1 MSKLKISENLFLE
14 VAELQRFRDFIT
26 EDGWKMFAKSVVKS
40 YGIVEND
47 TNSNYK
53 PSKVDGSNDTI
64 QINSGL
70 AFDTQ
75 FRAIVSQNAETFIV
89 TNAGEGIKSWY
100 ILEYGTRNIEKGT
113 VEITADGTLNGTGTE
128 FTKVLRGQPN
138 FPTKVRLSTSIPQ
151 NQQDFEV
158 VQVNSDSTAILSGTF
173 YPEQGLKYSVV
184 GTFTPGYQPLEE
196 NKLIYEFDDHKITV
210 VMSESEPTLLQDQY
224 LIASAFY
231 DSYGVLQVVDERAPY
246 MFNNEYNVNQNNVEG
261 IVPIAS
267 LTRASW
273 VGGLNAV
280 NTISAELELVIEHG
294 YQILDQTLAIT
305 ENANIL
311 NIVSGKCNFLNNA
324 SVIPNDMFKD
334 WILVNRKNMVIT
346 KIKSNSGSVL
356 FLESVPGNLF
366 LEADNELVVVPNFK
380 EIEIEVKL
388 NGGVNDAGIAFYF
401 RNSISNP
408 LTRTRN
414 YVLMPDYDPYHSTQ
428 VEVKIR
434 YRMID
439 AVGTIYPFQELG
451 IANFKNVNGGS
462 ETLSNSSFVVNVEA
476 AEPIEATRNYS

>member
-1 MSKLKISENLFLE
+1 MSKLKITENLFLE
-14 VAELQRFRDFIT
+14 VAELKRFRDFIT
-26 EDGWKMFAKSVVKS
+26 EDGWKMFAKSIVKS
-40 YGIVEND
+40 YGIVENE

-53 PSKVDGSNDTI
+53 PSKVDDSNNTI

-75 FRAIVSQNAETFIV
+75 LRAIVSQDAETFTV

-100 ILEYGTRNIEKGT
+100 ILEYGTRNTEKGT

-138 FPTKVRLSTSIPQ
+138 FPTKVRFSTNIPQ

-158 VQVNSDSTAILSGTF
+158 VQVNSDSVAILSGTF
-173 YPEQGLKYSVV
+173 YPERGLKYSVV

-196 NKLIYEFDDHKITV
+196 NKLIYEFDDHTITV
-210 VMSESEPTLLQDQY
+210 VMSESEPTLQPDQY

-231 DSYGVLQVVDERAPY
+231 DTYGILQVVDERAPY
-246 MFNNEYNVNQNNVEG
+246 MFNNEYNVNQNNAKG

-294 YQILDQTLAIT
+294 YQILDQTLSIT
-305 ENANIL
+305 ETANIL
-311 NIVSGKCNFLNNA
+311 NIISGKCNFLNNA

-346 KIKSNSGSVL
+346 TIKSNSGSVL
-356 FLESVPGNLF
+356 FLESVPENLF
-366 LEADNELVVVPNFK
+366 LESENEFVVVPNFK

-414 YVLMPDYDPYHSTQ
+414 YVLMPDYDPYNSKQ

-439 AVGTIYPFQELG
+439 SIGTIYPFQELG
-451 IANFKNVNGGS
+451 VANFKNVNGGS
-462 ETLSNSSFVVNVEA
+462 ETLSNSSFVVNIEA
-476 AEPIEATRNYS
+476 VEPIEATRNYS